1 MKKLQLLLL
10 FGLIAHNPAPVH
22 AGWSGP
28 GVVASGTWGN
38 AEKQFTVES
47 TDMGDIYPTEFFV
60 LDDGTVVIEDGKL
73 KVYRNGAFAEALH
86 VEGRILFC
94 DQAIVVIP
102 WAREDGK
109 PVDRDLSFRP
119 SGGRTG
125 WKVPAK
131 LITGHLDWINRDCT
145 FVTKD
150 EEKIYRRYSPTGK
163 LIETRLHPERIRHE
177 RLNDG
182 HYRIS
187 VTYDDLVYTFIRKD
201 QYAYGRYVQDGNR
214 MLYGISGGSVD
225 VLNQCGKV
233 IDSMR
238 LPENMKFGA
247 DEDDNHNRNQL
258 VHDEYGEPFV
268 DAYGN
273 VYTWKRT
280 PAGFSILK
288 WKRQAGIVAP
298 PVPDPPLEPL
308 AMIVASGLYVT
319 WKQSPQD
326 PGCVTGYELSR
337 STEWCGPYTPIASV
351 EPGVLKFKDVSAERG
366 TVYYYRVRAM
376 AGKEFSV
383 YAATPSGGKAVCAG
397 ESSYEKLSR
406 YFQGKTYTADQTPY
420 VQGDVEVWK
429 TGSGEYSNED
439 KKLIMK
445 ALRNEIYARHGRVF
459 ESPELRR
466 IFEAVSWYKPRSNF
480 SASELNEL
488 ERTNVEF
495 IVKYEKKMGRK

>member
-298 PVPDPPLEPL
+298 PVPDPPLEPIAHAEVPL
-308 AMIVASGLYVT
+308 ENLGEQRIC
-319 WKQSPQD
+319 D
-326 PGCVTGYELSR
+326 PGLEGNPQGLAIPSERPHHLLLFDGDTRGFEPQRRGRHPQGLVLANRDDRDVGGHTGLELEVAVVDADHDIVGDDVLDADR
-337 STEWCGPYTPIASV
+337 
-351 EPGVLKFKDVSAERG
+351 GVPHLHHGAFERG
-366 TVYYYRVRAM
+366 GRIGVHRELGLFPLRHAADVRLAHVRVHLHL
-376 AGKEFSV
+376 GQV
-383 YAATPSGGKAVCAG
+383 
-397 ESSYEKLSR
+397 L
-406 YFQGKTYTADQTPY
+406 
-420 VQGDVEVWK
+420 
-429 TGSGEYSNED
+429 
-439 KKLIMK
+439 
-445 ALRNEIYARHGRVF
+445 
-459 ESPELRR
+459 
-466 IFEAVSWYKPRSNF
+466 
-480 SASELNEL
+480 
-488 ERTNVEF
+488 
-495 IVKYEKKMGRK
+495 